1 MAPVTKFSETCI
13 GSPASVRRLASTW
26 SRTASWSLSGMP
38 RSMLI
43 TCIGIRAPRS
53 AMKSKWSSPMS
64 GSRLV
69 AQNSRIFGS
78 SSATRRGVKARE
90 SRRRWMVCVG
100 GSSKMMTPGG
110 ISMSA
115 LISSMIPPL
124 PEM

>member
-1 MAPVTKFSETCI
+1 
-13 GSPASVRRLASTW
+13 
-26 SRTASWSLSGMP
+26 
-38 RSMLI
+38 MLI

-53 AMKSKWSSPMS
+53 AMKSKWSVPTS
-64 GSRLV
+64 GSRLS

-78 SSATRRGVKARE
+78 SSATRRGVKARDK
-90 SRRRWMVCVG
+90 RRRWMVWVG

-110 ISMSA
+110 IAMSA